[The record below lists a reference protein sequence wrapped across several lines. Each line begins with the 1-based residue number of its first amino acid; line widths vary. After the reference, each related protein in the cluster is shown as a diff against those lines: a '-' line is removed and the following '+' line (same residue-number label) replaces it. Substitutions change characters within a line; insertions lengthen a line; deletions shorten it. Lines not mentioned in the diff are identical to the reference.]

1 MWIKYGL
8 AGLALFV
15 ASAAV
20 AFGVVGLGGGS
31 ALAQIAGGD
40 SPKERYDELLAQK
53 LGISVTQLQ
62 TAQKAAHDQMIDDA
76 VAAGR
81 LTAEQAAKLKSAEP
95 GKLRGLAFGRM
106 KGAAGVGVAIKNALG
121 AAAEALGMT
130 PQTLWTEIQTGK
142 SLADIAEAK
151 GTDSDELTESIV
163 ESIEADLQQ
172 AVTNGRLTQA
182 QADRLT
188 EGLEDRIAQM
198 IERERAFHGP
208 RDGAR
213 PRPNQP

>member
-15 ASAAV
+15 ASGAV
-20 AFGVVGLGGGS
+20 AFGVVSLGGS
-31 ALAQIAGGD
+31 ALAQVGGN
-40 SPKERYDELLAQK
+40 SPKERYDELLAEK
-53 LGISVTQLQ
+53 LGISLTELQ
-62 TAQKAAHDQMIDDA
+62 TAQKAARDQLIDDA

-81 LTAEQAAKLKSAEP
+81 LTPEQAAKLKSAEP
-95 GKLRGLAFGRM
+95 GAPHGLAFNRA
-106 KGAAGVGVAIKNALG
+106 KGAPGVGVAIKNALG

-130 PQTLWTEIQTGK
+130 PQALWTELQTGK
-142 SLADIAEAK
+142 SLAVIAEAK
-151 GTDSDELTESIV
+151 GIDSDELTESIV

-182 QADRLT
+182 QADRLS

-198 IERERAFHGP
+198 IEREGFRGP
-208 RDGAR
+208 GGG
-213 PRPNQP
+213 PKLRPNQP